1 MTGKRG
7 LFDVQGLTI
16 GVILC
21 ALGILF
27 LKSAGLVTGQAAGL
41 ALLLSYVLPWEFGV
55 LFFAVGAPFLV
66 LAWGRRGP
74 VFTLRTLIVVI
85 GISLSVEALG
95 RVVLIADPG
104 RPLAALL
111 GGVLIGI
118 GVLAVFRHNAS
129 AGGLSIL
136 SLVIEQKTGIKAGWV
151 QLGVDGLIFL
161 AACFVLEPTQVAY
174 SFVAAALM
182 NLIIIWNFDI
192 RQARSGGPLVDDPA
206 QSNGETLKS

>member
-1 MTGKRG
+1 MTAKRG

-41 ALLLSYVLPWEFGV
+41 ALLLSYVLPWDFGV

-66 LAWGRRGP
+66 LAWHRRGR
-74 VFTLRTLIVVI
+74 VFTLRTLLVII
-85 GISLSVEALG
+85 GIALSVEGLE
-95 RVVLIADPG
+95 RVVQISDPG
-104 RPLAALL
+104 RPLAAVL
-111 GGVLIGI
+111 GGILIGI

-129 AGGLSIL
+129 AGGLSVL

-151 QLGVDGLIFL
+151 QLAVDGMIFL
-161 AACFVLEPTQVAY
+161 AACFVLAPAQVLY
-174 SFVAAALM
+174 SFAAAALI
-182 NLIIIWNFDI
+182 NFIVIWNFDI
-192 RQARSGGPLVDDPA
+192 RQARSGGPLVEDSA
-206 QSNGETLKS
+206 NL